1 MVVDIH
7 NGYLD
12 YVAAADAIQMA
23 KTPNAFSDSM
33 STSLKTTELATAK
46 RISQDFSVVLS
57 HVIRGNQKK
66 AWLPH
71 NTLSFDTT
79 FPELAAFRNV
89 ARVLRHIAYADLASG
104 NSSRAVAC
112 IGEGLIFGEQISRMT
127 LIHLLVSYAN
137 ASMLMAA
144 LNDLTLSIPPQD
156 ALKLAQSVT
165 TILESEPSVIGA
177 MQAELKYQVAFWEK
191 DFEKV
196 GGVSGFLTK
205 YMPSEPDEA
214 TKSNPLYK
222 ELTSMND
229 AQFRAAASRSLN
241 KLRDRHRSYDLMLRG
256 PESKWR
262 NLDDPLEPSTVED
275 LLEDLMTPVFGQVI
289 DASLTRRTQ
298 LRLLRLH
305 LAISAFNWEHRRI
318 PNTLSELPQ
327 KEWILDPLHGESF
340 TYEITGRKEY
350 RLYSKGTERGEI
362 DMVLRPRATP
372 TGISEPPVFVR

>member
-1 MVVDIH
+1 MVVDAQ
-7 NGYLD
+7 NGYMD

-23 KTPNAFSDSM
+23 KTPNAFTDSM

-46 RISQDFSVVLS
+46 RISQDFSVVLN

-71 NTLSFDTT
+71 NALSFDTT
-79 FPELAAFRNV
+79 FPELSAFRNV

-104 NSSRAVAC
+104 NSSRAVSC

-137 ASMLMAA
+137 AAMLMAA
-144 LNDLTLSIPPQD
+144 LNDMTLSIPPQD
-156 ALKLAQSVT
+156 ALKLAQTVT
-165 TILESEPSVIGA
+165 QILDAEPSVVGA

-191 DFEKV
+191 DIEKV
-196 GGVSGFLTK
+196 GGVSGFLNK
-205 YMPSEPDEA
+205 YMPDEPDQA

-222 ELTSMND
+222 ELTSLSD
-229 AQFRAAASRSLN
+229 GQFRAMTSRSLN
-241 KLRDRHRSYDLMLRG
+241 RIRERHRNYDLMLRG

-262 NLDDPLEPSTVED
+262 NLDDHLEPATVEEF
-275 LLEDLMTPVFGQVI
+275 LEDLMTPVLGQVI

-305 LAISAFNWEHRRI
+305 LAIAAFHWEHRRI
-318 PNTLSELPQ
+318 PNTLGELPQ
-327 KEWILDPLHGESF
+327 KDWTLDPLHGESF
-340 TYEITGRKEY
+340 AYEITGRKEY

-372 TGISEPPVFVR
+372 TGISEPPQFSR